1 MREIRKGETM
11 NEIKKLS
18 SIIINDSLKVR
29 RNEKVLIISD
39 TDKPALLIKEFI
51 KDISKNEGIPFVEI
65 LFPSIESLLLEKTT
79 EERIKQISMIEEQKI
94 NNFDTFIYIK
104 YTKNEFETIDIDP
117 QILKNKGN
125 ALEKINQT
133 RVNERKWILL
143 NYPSELDAYKAKMNT
158 DKYFQYALEVM
169 TVDYNQMK
177 QDIVPLL
184 KLVEKTDKVRI
195 LSPNTDLTFSIK
207 DIPIIPCCGECNIP
221 DGEIYTAP
229 VKNSVNGIITYNVPS
244 VYHGNMYHNI
254 QLTFENGKIIQA
266 TSDDNN
272 NRLNEIFNTDDGS
285 RYVGEFSLGLNPKI
299 LHPVGNILYDE
310 KIIGSLHFT
319 PGSSYYNAYNG
330 NNSAIHWDLVLI
342 QRKEYGGG
350 EIYFDD
356 ILIRK
361 DGMFVLPELQH
372 LNYLSK

>member
-51 KDISKNEGIPFVEI
+51 KDISKNEWIPFVEI

-79 EERIKQISMIEEQKI
+79 EERIKQISIIEEQKI

-177 QDIVPLL
+177 QDIIPLL
-184 KLVEKTDKVRI
+184 KLMEKTDKVRI

>member
-51 KDISKNEGIPFVEI
+51 KNISKNEGIPFVEI

-79 EERIKQISMIEEQKI
+79 EERIKQISIIEEQKI

-177 QDIVPLL
+177 QDIIPLL
-184 KLVEKTDKVRI
+184 KLMEKTDKVRI